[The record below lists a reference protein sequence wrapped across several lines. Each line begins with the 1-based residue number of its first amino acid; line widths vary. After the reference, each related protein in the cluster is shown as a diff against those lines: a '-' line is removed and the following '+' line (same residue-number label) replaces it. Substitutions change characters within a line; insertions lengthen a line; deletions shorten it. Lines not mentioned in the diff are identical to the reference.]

1 MKPPIAPH
9 EHHAARRQ
17 LLRVLVAPLGVT
29 GTAGLA
35 ANAVGAIL
43 LAVRAWPASE
53 YTRIT
58 LESDRA
64 LAATHFLAENPPR
77 LVIDIDALDS
87 AALLQEWSARLR
99 ADEPFIAGARV
110 SVDASKRVR
119 LVLDLKQAT
128 RPQIFSLS
136 PVAAYRHR
144 LVFDLYPTQEADPL
158 LALLKERQLT
168 GPVTS
173 ATNAA
178 APGASAALPVGVAS
192 GAGSAPGLGDAL
204 GDFIGRVNGARP
216 QTPASSRATASG
228 AAASGAASTQTGSAS
243 GVAASTGSAVAAR
256 PAAPL
261 RASSPVLARSDRWI
275 VVALDPGHGGEDP
288 GAVGPSGLREK
299 DVVLSLGR
307 QLRERLDGLP
317 NVRAML
323 TRDADYFVPLHE
335 RVRKARRVQADLM
348 VSIHA
353 DAFFTPQARGASVFA
368 LSQGAA
374 SSAAARWMADREN
387 AADGVGGVNV
397 NNRHADVMRTLFDM
411 STTAQIKDSLKVGA
425 EILAQIGRVGSLHK
439 GSVEQA
445 GFAVL
450 KAPDTPSILVETGF
464 ISNPEEESRL
474 ADPGYQRQL
483 VSALGE
489 GIQRYFARQPA
500 LARVRGG

>member
-1 MKPPIAPH
+1 MKPPIARH

-17 LLRVLVAPLGVT
+17 LLRVLIAPLGVT

-87 AALLQEWSARLR
+87 AALLQEWSTRLR

-110 SVDASKRVR
+110 SVDAGKRVR

-178 APGASAALPVGVAS
+178 ASGASAALPVGVAS

-216 QTPASSRATASG
+216 QGTAASRATASG
-228 AAASGAASTQTGSAS
+228 GAASAAASTQTGSA
-243 GVAASTGSAVAAR
+243 VAAR
-256 PAAPL
+256 ASAPA
-261 RASSPVLARSDRWI
+261 RASSAVLARSDRWI

-397 NNRHADVMRTLFDM
+397 NSRHADVMRTLFDM

-500 LARVRGG
+500 LARARGG